1 MVLSISVYIICVILL
16 IWGGKY
22 AGFGKD
28 KFHQDSTSLEITKSL
43 RGFAAIGVILHHI
56 SQENAFQYA
65 NMKIGTSGGGWVPG
79 ELSIFVN
86 YGYKFVA
93 IFFFCSGF
101 GLIKSLY
108 SKPDYLNGFL
118 KKRVLKAIVIP
129 FYVNVIL
136 YCPFLILSGKK
147 LPVAHWITN
156 FLGLTLMNEY
166 AWYPVVLT
174 IFYLAFYFIFK
185 YVKNKKVCFAL
196 MFLVIFL
203 QGVFFCITGHR
214 AWWAGPENWWLNP
227 SYIPKW
233 WMQDRIIWFFGE
245 WWVNS
250 GIAFLIGMLFA
261 HNEQRL
267 TDWFKKGY
275 WAKLVLVIILY
286 TAFSTLKGFA
296 EMKFGYWSEYKGN
309 GPEIL
314 DKFITYCSQL
324 PEITMYVTLLFVIM
338 MKYHASNP
346 VSRFFGNIS
355 LETYMMNLVAL
366 TAFRFIIY
374 SKKGMPLVK
383 PGHWNLAVY
392 AVAVFAGTILLAYIY
407 KLCNKLVLKLIDR
420 PKAKVQ
426 NEAV

>member
-185 YVKNKKVCFAL
+185 YV
-196 MFLVIFL
+196 
-203 QGVFFCITGHR
+203 
-214 AWWAGPENWWLNP
+214 
-227 SYIPKW
+227 
-233 WMQDRIIWFFGE
+233 
-245 WWVNS
+245 
-250 GIAFLIGMLFA
+250 
-261 HNEQRL
+261 
-267 TDWFKKGY
+267 
-275 WAKLVLVIILY
+275 
-286 TAFSTLKGFA
+286 
-296 EMKFGYWSEYKGN
+296 
-309 GPEIL
+309 
-314 DKFITYCSQL
+314 
-324 PEITMYVTLLFVIM
+324 
-338 MKYHASNP
+338 
-346 VSRFFGNIS
+346 
-355 LETYMMNLVAL
+355 
-366 TAFRFIIY
+366 
-374 SKKGMPLVK
+374 
-383 PGHWNLAVY
+383 
-392 AVAVFAGTILLAYIY
+392 
-407 KLCNKLVLKLIDR
+407 
-420 PKAKVQ
+420 
-426 NEAV
+426 